1 MPVILHMIC
10 LLHHASCHE
19 NAQRT
24 SARNSIFF
32 ASLDFCR
39 GSSNAC
45 YCSLKS
51 FFLGFNESTIILLVV
66 VNQSSPHQLLRIP
79 IGKGNLD
86 APTASIGYLTSADA
100 CRKLEL
106 CDCIMFLLYFKLL
119 QVRFSMGWFLGRWQ
133 VHHAIH
139 KGSWGDA
146 SVTSVSW
153 YIMIPVTGGSMID

>member
-66 VNQSSPHQLLRIP
+66 VINQVLISCFASPLVRAILMRLPQALAISPRQMHV
-79 IGKGNLD
+79 GNWSC
-86 APTASIGYLTSADA
+86 ATASCLYTLTFAS
-100 CRKLEL
+100 KIFNGL
-106 CDCIMFLLYFKLL
+106 I
-119 QVRFSMGWFLGRWQ
+119 S
-133 VHHAIH
+133 
-139 KGSWGDA
+139 GSLAGA
-146 SVTSVSW
+146 PCYT
-153 YIMIPVTGGSMID
+153 

>member
-24 SARNSIFF
+24 SARNSIVF

-66 VNQSSPHQLLRIP
+66 VINQVLISCFASPLVRAILMRLPQALAISPRQMRV
-79 IGKGNLD
+79 GNWSC
-86 APTASIGYLTSADA
+86 ATASCLYTLTFAS
-100 CRKLEL
+100 KIFNGL
-106 CDCIMFLLYFKLL
+106 I
-119 QVRFSMGWFLGRWQ
+119 S
-133 VHHAIH
+133 
-139 KGSWGDA
+139 GSLAGA
-146 SVTSVSW
+146 PCYT
-153 YIMIPVTGGSMID
+153 